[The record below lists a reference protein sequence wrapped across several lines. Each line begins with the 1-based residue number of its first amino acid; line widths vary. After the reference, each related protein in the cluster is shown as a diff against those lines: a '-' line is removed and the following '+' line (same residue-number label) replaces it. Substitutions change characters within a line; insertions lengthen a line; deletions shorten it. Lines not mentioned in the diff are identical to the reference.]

1 MVSPFEQRRRPLR
14 PHQGRLRTAAVKDGF
29 TAAAEIPAGQ
39 IDLSVT
45 YVGRTMH
52 VEAALNNAGGAARD
66 R

>member
-1 MVSPFEQRRRPLR
+1 MVSSFEQRRRPLH
-14 PHQGRLRTAAVKDGF
+14 PHQGRFRTAAVKDGF

-45 YVGRTMH
+45 YFGRTMH